1 MSFTTGDSN
10 IETSTAHVEYEKSV
24 TIDDVVKEANAI
36 MAETRRRKID
46 FTNFEE
52 TDKYAAEMRRTHK
65 QFADAYPVVLRYI
78 TQLGEY
84 SEKALRHYL
93 TKLQQH
99 PWTDEDSYLHSQTD
113 YVIMLYKSKH
123 RRWNATQVTNLRQ
136 NVYNDLKKE
145 KEKFK
150 EYSEKFQKEVEL
162 DDEQYRLN
170 RQKELA
176 DFMDRNIEQ
185 IRAGLLLDPKC
196 ETDISTDDIPA
207 IDFDAMTSVCEV
219 ATANASSLLD

>member
-1 MSFTTGDSN
+1 MSFTPGDSN
-10 IETSTAHVEYEKSV
+10 IQTSAARVEYEKNV
-24 TIDDVVKEANAI
+24 TADDIIKEANAI

-46 FTNFEE
+46 FKNFEE
-52 TDKYAAEMRRTHK
+52 TDKFAAEMRRTHK

-84 SEKALRHYL
+84 SEKALRTYL
-93 TKLQQH
+93 TKIQEH

-123 RRWNATQVTNLRQ
+123 RRWNATQVANLRQ

-170 RQKELA
+170 RQRELA
-176 DFMDRNIEQ
+176 EFMDRNIEQ
-185 IRAGLLLDPKC
+185 IRAGLSLDPKC
-196 ETDISTDDIPA
+196 ETDIPTDELPQ
-207 IDFDAMTSVCEV
+207 IDFDTLVGEAS
-219 ATANASSLLD
+219 AANASSLLD